1 MVSSR
6 NSLSRGTDIIDLAS
20 KSSWYVTFCR
30 TGFRMTS
37 SSQNIHSAPRSKRR
51 RKIMA
56 NTRACMPQRPHR
68 RPKNPL
74 GKRVRTIINGIENQT
89 AARFPL
95 NRISEMTA
103 AIGEKTRS
111 PFETVRNAGKPP

>member
-1 MVSSR
+1 
-6 NSLSRGTDIIDLAS
+6 
-20 KSSWYVTFCR
+20 
-30 TGFRMTS
+30 
-37 SSQNIHSAPRSKRR
+37 
-51 RKIMA
+51 
-56 NTRACMPQRPHR
+56 MPQRPHR

-103 AIGEKTRS
+103 AIGEKTCS